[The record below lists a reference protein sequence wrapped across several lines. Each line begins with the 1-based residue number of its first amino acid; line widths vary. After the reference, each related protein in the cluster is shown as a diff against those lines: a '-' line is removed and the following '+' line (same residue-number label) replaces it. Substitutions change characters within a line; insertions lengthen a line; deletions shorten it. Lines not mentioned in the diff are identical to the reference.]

1 MIMTGLVFINLF
13 HQLFYALQFSS
24 FPFLKID
31 YFKGKLIENFM
42 EQNSI
47 YFKHFF
53 LLFFFLSI
61 LFDFSGK
68 EFLGR
73 YLLYFIFFFLFEK
86 NSSFFIN

>member
-1 MIMTGLVFINLF
+1 MMIMTGLVFINLF

-53 LLFFFLSI
+53 LLFFFCQYCLISLVKSFLGVTCFI
-61 LFDFSGK
+61 LFF
-68 EFLGR
+68 F
-73 YLLYFIFFFLFEK
+73 YFI
-86 NSSFFIN
+86 